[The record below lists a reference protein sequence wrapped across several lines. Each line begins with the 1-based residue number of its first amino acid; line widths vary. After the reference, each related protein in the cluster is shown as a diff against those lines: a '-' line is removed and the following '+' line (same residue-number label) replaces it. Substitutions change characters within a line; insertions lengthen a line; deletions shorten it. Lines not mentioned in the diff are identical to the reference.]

1 MKRLLGLLLATAALA
16 LAADQV
22 PFVATFTSSVPGGS
36 LPSCPALVPLA
47 TVGTGQATHLG
58 LFTATEG
65 LCLNPGTGEFS
76 SGHFTLTAANG
87 DTISGTSHGQLVPT
101 GSTTATIYGVFV
113 ITGGTGRFSGATGG
127 GVATGSLDLTTFEAN
142 DFVMRGTISRPN
154 H

>member
-1 MKRLLGLLLATAALA
+1 MKRLLGLLLTTAAFA

-36 LPSCPALVPLA
+36 LPSCPGLSPLA
-47 TVGTGQATHLG
+47 TIGTGQATHLG

-76 SGHFTLTAANG
+76 GHFTLTAANG
-87 DTISGTSHGQLVPT
+87 DTISGTSYGQLVPT

-113 ITGGTGRFSGATGG
+113 ITAGTGRFLGATGG
-127 GVATGSLDLTTFEAN
+127 GGATGTLDLTTFEAN